1 MASSVI
7 NRFNSTLATDPL
19 RQFRFFAEFTPAA
32 DGVFDNRIITGSSST
47 LPANGVSSGWTGGFT
62 SIDGLAITTQNIPYR
77 EGGYNTT
84 VHQVPG
90 MTTFV
95 PITFSRG
102 VLYGN
107 DQAITWM
114 RGMFAAASGEGLATT
129 TASKGFRVNV
139 KIFVNDHPN
148 ADIEK
153 DVTKMAF
160 TVHNAWISQLN
171 FTNLDAT
178 NGAIMFETMQ
188 LVHEGLSAFFT
199 TVDKKDIKQ

>member
-1 MASSVI
+1 M
-7 NRFNSTLATDPL
+7 L
-19 RQFRFFAEFTPAA
+19 FR
-32 DGVFDNRIITGSSST
+32 ST

-199 TVDKKDIKQ
+199 TVDKKDIK